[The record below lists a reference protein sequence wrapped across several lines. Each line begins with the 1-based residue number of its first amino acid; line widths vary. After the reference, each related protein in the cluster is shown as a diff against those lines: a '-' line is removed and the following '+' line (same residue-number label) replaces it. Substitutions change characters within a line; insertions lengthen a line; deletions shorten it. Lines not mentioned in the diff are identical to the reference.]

1 MRSPASRM
9 SRASR
14 SLSGQAGWSLA
25 AAAAPGAA
33 RARKTNKTRGMVMA
47 VSSLVAQQRR
57 RLGAERLPG
66 TGKSYHKR
74 KDGGEQG
81 GAHDD
86 ARQEDPVGAHDAGQQ
101 EIGGNAADSGGDR
114 RGDPAEQAVF
124 DEEDTAGI

>member
-33 RARKTNKTRGMVMA
+33 RARKTNKTRRMVMA

-57 RLGAERLPG
+57 RLCAERLPG

-74 KDGGEQG
+74 QGSGEHG
-81 GAHDD
+81 GAHDGITL
-86 ARQEDPVGAHDAGQQ
+86 EDPVGAHDARPPEG
-101 EIGGNAADSGGDR
+101 GGDA
-114 RGDPAEQAVF
+114 AECVSVGRLHH
-124 DEEDTAGI
+124 DEPTRYAAR

>member
-33 RARKTNKTRGMVMA
+33 RARKTNKTRRMVMA

-57 RLGAERLPG
+57 RLCAERLPG

-74 KDGGEQG
+74 QGSGEHG
-81 GAHDD
+81 GAPHDIRQGDPSGAPD
-86 ARQEDPVGAHDAGQQ
+86 ARQQ
-101 EIGGNAADSGGDR
+101 GGGGDAAPD
-114 RGDPAEQAVF
+114 GGGGGWYQAEAPGF
-124 DEEDTAGI
+124 DG

>member
-1 MRSPASRM
+1 MSSPASRM

-14 SLSGQAGWSLA
+14 SLSGQAGWSVA

-33 RARKTNKTRGMVMA
+33 RARKTNKTRRIVMA

-66 TGKSYHKR
+66 TRKSYHKR
-74 KDGGEQG
+74 QGGGEQG

-86 ARQEDPVGAHDAGQQ
+86 IRQKNPVGAHDPRQQKIGGEAADEGGNCRCRPAGQ
-101 EIGGNAADSGGDR
+101 
-114 RGDPAEQAVF
+114 
-124 DEEDTAGI
+124 AGF